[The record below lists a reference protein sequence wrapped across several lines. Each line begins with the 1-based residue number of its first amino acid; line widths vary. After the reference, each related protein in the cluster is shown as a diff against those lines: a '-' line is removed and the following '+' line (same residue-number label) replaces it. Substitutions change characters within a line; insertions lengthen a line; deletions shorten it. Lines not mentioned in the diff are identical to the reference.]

1 MNKETVNL
9 LCKQFGISMDTIKLV
24 ETAEAEIQPVFRRYD
39 DIAEYNQLKVL
50 KAFHDCRISDT
61 VFAWN
66 NGYGHDDPG
75 RDACSRVYAGAL
87 GAEDCI
93 VRPTICDGTHA
104 LACTFL
110 GILRPGD
117 ELLYCSGQPYDTM
130 QTVIGLRGDGN
141 GSLKS
146 YGVSFAQVDLTP
158 ENNIDLEAVK
168 AAIGP
173 KTRMA
178 ALQRSLGYS
187 WRHAFSIE
195 EIAAWVSACKSVK
208 PDIICMVDNCYGEFL
223 DYKEPTEVGVDV
235 MAGSLM
241 KNPGGGIAEGGGY
254 IAGRADLVEMVSY
267 RVTAPG
273 IGGDCGL
280 MYDQTRHIL
289 KGIFMGPRTIN
300 GAIKGAALCSKVFQL
315 LGFETTPRA
324 EAPRNDIVTAIKLN
338 NKEQLIEFCRA
349 IQSAAAIN
357 AHFTPEEG
365 EMPGYPDAVIM
376 ASGSFAQG
384 STLELSADGPIREP
398 YRVYFQGG
406 LSYWHSKLGV
416 MAAVQALC
424 SRGLIG

>member
-1 MNKETVNL
+1 MLKETVRL
-9 LCKQFGISMDTIKLV
+9 LCEQFGISQETIDLI
-24 ETAEAEIQPVFRRYD
+24 EQAEAKIQPAFRRYD
-39 DIAEYNQLKVL
+39 EIAEFNQLKVL
-50 KAFHDCRISDT
+50 NAFHEHHISDMH
-61 VFAWN
+61 FAWN

-75 RDACSRVYAGAL
+75 RDAIDKVYASSL
-87 GAEDCI
+87 GAEACI
-93 VRPTICDGTHA
+93 VRPTISDGTHA

-146 YGVSFAQVDLTP
+146 FGVSFAQVDLTP
-158 ENNIDLEAVK
+158 ENNIDIEAVK

-187 WRHAFSIE
+187 YRHAFSIE
-195 EIAAWVSACKSVK
+195 EIREWAAACKSVK

-223 DYKEPTEVGVDV
+223 DVLEPVSVGVDV

-254 IAGRADLVEMVSY
+254 IAGRADLVETVSY
-267 RVTAPG
+267 RVSAPG

-280 MYDQTRHIL
+280 MYDQARHIL
-289 KGIFMGPRTIN
+289 KGIFMGPRTVN
-300 GAIKGAALCSKVFQL
+300 GAIKGAALCSKVFEM
-315 LGFETTPRA
+315 LGFDTTPRA
-324 EAPRNDIVTAIKLN
+324 EAPRNDIVTAIRLDR
-338 NKEQLIEFCRA
+338 KEQLIAFCRA
-349 IQSAAAIN
+349 IQAAAAIN
-357 AHFTPEEG
+357 AHYTPEEG

-384 STLELSADGPIREP
+384 STMELSADGPIREP
-398 YRVYFQGG
+398 FTVFFQGG

-416 MAAVQALC
+416 MAAVQALKDN
-424 SRGLIG
+424 SLL

>member
-1 MNKETVNL
+1 MLKKTEKL
-9 LCKQFGISMDTIKLV
+9 LCKQFGIYPETIKLV
-24 ETAEAEIQPVFRRYD
+24 ESAEKEIQPVFERYD
-39 DIAEYNQLKVL
+39 QIAEYNQLKVL
-50 KAFHDCRISDT
+50 NAFHEHHISDMH
-61 VFAWN
+61 FSWN

-75 RDACSRVYAGAL
+75 RYAIDKVYASSL
-87 GAEDCI
+87 GAEACI

-117 ELLYCSGQPYDTM
+117 ELIYCSGQPYDTM

-146 YGVSFAQVDLTP
+146 YGVSFRQVDLTA

-187 WRHAFSIE
+187 YRHAFSIE
-195 EIAAWVSACKSVK
+195 EIAAWAAACKSVK

-223 DYKEPTEVGVDV
+223 DIKEPTDVGVDI

-280 MYDQTRHIL
+280 MYDQARHIL
-289 KGIFMGPRTIN
+289 KGIFMGPRTVN
-300 GAIKGAALCSKVFQL
+300 GAIKGAALCSKTFEK
-315 LGFETTPRA
+315 LGFETTPKA
-324 EAPRNDIVTAIKLN
+324 EAPRNDIVTAIRLN
-338 NKEQLIEFCRA
+338 TKEQLIEFCKA

-357 AHFTPEEG
+357 AHYTPEEG

-384 STLELSADGPIREP
+384 STMELSSDGPIREP
-398 YRVYFQGG
+398 YTVFFQGG

-416 MAAVQALC
+416 MAAVQALKNN
-424 SRGLIG
+424 GMI